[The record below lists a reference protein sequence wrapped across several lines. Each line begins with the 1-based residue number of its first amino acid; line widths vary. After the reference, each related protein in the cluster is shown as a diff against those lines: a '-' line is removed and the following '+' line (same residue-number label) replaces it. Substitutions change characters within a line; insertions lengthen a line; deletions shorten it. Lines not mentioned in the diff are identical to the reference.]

1 MKNCPFCGASLPEEA
16 SFCPFCEKSVNS
28 RTEAKPPHHYI
39 FRKLLRIALPL
50 ILIIL
55 LAAGLCHYLLPKT
68 FEGAGEVI
76 YTDADGSYQLLT
88 NHSLDRHTPLPELDT
103 AAGAEER
110 YRFPSYLY
118 INHMESGADA
128 GEVFMKKVDSV
139 SVTVLQPETSPSP
152 IQWSEPEAM
161 KDVNPDAIL
170 VTLVDFTRESETP
183 ADILWTLHMK
193 NGDTIRLSM
202 RLVVT
207 PTTIYDY
214 SPENADMSDTA
225 ALQALL
231 DQAAA
236 IAGEQDT
243 INVYLPPITYT
254 EQLVIPEH
262 AFNLFGSEA
271 EGQRTT
277 FTEGIRMEN
286 PKRFFISYFTGI
298 DFKGD
303 GTGIGLSTAGRVWTR
318 ECSFS
323 NWRTALLGYGNVWV
337 NTTDCMF
344 EHNGIGFHFNS
355 IDPNFTASDT
365 HFTGNSFTGNDTAV
379 FLEEVP
385 TDVKMNFSGCVFTDN
400 GVDIDNPCQQPVDI
414 TEAIFQ

>member
-1 MKNCPFCGASLPEEA
+1 
-16 SFCPFCEKSVNS
+16 
-28 RTEAKPPHHYI
+28 
-39 FRKLLRIALPL
+39 
-50 ILIIL
+50 
-55 LAAGLCHYLLPKT
+55 
-68 FEGAGEVI
+68 
-76 YTDADGSYQLLT
+76 
-88 NHSLDRHTPLPELDT
+88 
-103 AAGAEER
+103 
-110 YRFPSYLY
+110 
-118 INHMESGADA
+118 MESGADA

-286 PKRFFISYFTGI
+286 PKKFFISYFTGI

-337 NTTDCMF
+337 NTTDCVF